1 MINPKVSFLK
11 KDGVFTHIL
20 QRGTGRRGQF
30 FSLNLSENN
39 KVDSLKFDKSKK
51 YEISRLS
58 IKQSTGPGVLLP
70 NVEGKKL

>member
-1 MINPKVSFLK
+1 MEFS
-11 KDGVFTHIL
+11 HI
-20 QRGTGRRGQF
+20 F
-30 FSLNLSENN
+30 SKEVPVDEDNIFSLNLSENN

-70 NVEGKKL
+70 NVEGKKP